1 MFESRTCARDNIEIF
16 LKRKKVSE
24 RVERDRKRERERVQ
38 VETAAPAAERGTTV
52 DSHPVGLVIL
62 SGSYVCPYGFCGAVL
77 SFAMLDVTD
86 LILDPTR
93 VGMEVLEDLFAKVCC
108 FNAGNGFKSV
118 VAEGPPGLFHSRGI
132 QKRLEESG
140 ERLKTLESSGVAER
154 AFYLWPPPF

>member
-77 SFAMLDVTD
+77 SFAMLGVTD

-93 VGMEVLEDLFAKVCC
+93 VGMEVLEDLFAKREREREKKSLERIPILA
-108 FNAGNGFKSV
+108 FGFLRMFAKQ
-118 VAEGPPGLFHSRGI
+118 SRT
-132 QKRLEESG
+132 
-140 ERLKTLESSGVAER
+140 TLLISIYIASQR
-154 AFYLWPPPF
+154 